1 MSGFGEKEEEDI
13 SSLICSLNEYL
24 EVDRR
29 VSEVKMYAHQHPVMT
44 LFWVVTLA
52 MCCVP
57 VICFCTFVCA
67 SIFLAI
73 AGFVLIEGT
82 VVTIATVLLGG
93 ALLGCC
99 LLALGFSSSLVVGFY
114 AIQYSLDMVKGL
126 TNKMQKPRSGPAV
139 IQHSPP
145 AETPQRRVEPF
156 VSHKR

>member
-13 SSLICSLNEYL
+13 SSLIYSLNDYL

-29 VSEVKMYAHQHPVMT
+29 MSEVKMYAHQHPVMT

-67 SIFLAI
+67 SVFLAI

-93 ALLGCC
+93 ALLWCC

-126 TNKMQKPRSGPAV
+126 TSKMQKPKTGAAV
-139 IQHSPP
+139 KQHNTHS
-145 AETPQRRVEPF
+145 ETPQGRVGPF
-156 VSHKR
+156 VSQKR